1 VSGKKKQNTI
11 KFTKVCD
18 ERGRTLA
25 DVTFRPGR
33 MHDQTAL
40 QTDGI
45 DDLLEQFPDVG
56 CEMDAGYRG
65 LRRDHPGQVSV
76 PPKKPGKDAA
86 PEVTEAWEQ
95 ARHAQSSA
103 RICVEHA
110 IAGSKHWRPL
120 QRWLG
125 RREDLPETVRAIGSL
140 VSDRAA
146 AW

>member
-1 VSGKKKQNTI
+1 
-11 KFTKVCD
+11 
-18 ERGRTLA
+18 
-25 DVTFRPGR
+25 

-65 LRRDHPGQVSV
+65 LHRDHPGQVSV

-86 PEVTEAWEQ
+86 PEVTGAWEQ
-95 ARHAQSSA
+95 ARHAQSSR